1 MAMSNRTPREQETR
15 LNVERKKAWSPPSLL
30 PRVKEDPNY
39 GYRWLR
45 KTLGG
50 KQDDQN
56 MLSKQEEGWE
66 LVERAEHPELQTSGR
81 TSGTVETGGLVLA
94 KMPKEF
100 VDQRNEYYR
109 NFTEAQTAAVD
120 SNLMKEN
127 DPRMP
132 LFSDR
137 KSTTT
142 RGTRG

>member
-1 MAMSNRTPREQETR
+1 MSNRTSREQTTR

-30 PRVKEDPNY
+30 PRVNKDPNY

-50 KQDDQN
+50 MQDDQN
-56 MLSKQEEGWE
+56 MIAKQEEGRE

-94 KMPKEF
+94 KMPIEF
-100 VDQRNEYYR
+100 VEQRNDYYR
-109 NFTEAQTAAVD
+109 NFTTAQAEAVD

-137 KSTTT
+137 RSTTS
-142 RGTRG
+142 RGTKG